1 MTGEQF
7 RGERLIEALT
17 RLEFEFQ
24 QKQPSVGGRT
34 HARGFAHEAIVEIVD
49 GASMT
54 VSLLFSVS
62 DQPKCQAWST
72 VCLVTVASFLEIDF
86 TAWLSREM
94 KRHGFATPWT
104 CSRSFNHARVSAQF
118 FSQDAILLTIQTDES
133 GTARGHSTAAP
144 AHWAQAP
151 ARDC

>member
-1 MTGEQF
+1 MTGEDL

-24 QKQPSVGGRT
+24 QQPSVGGRT
-34 HARGFAHEAIVEIVD
+34 HSRGFAHEAVVEIVD
-49 GASMT
+49 GDSMT

-62 DQPKCQAWST
+62 DQPKCLAWST

-94 KRHGFATPWT
+94 KRHGFAAPWK
-104 CSRSFNHARVSAQF
+104 CARSFNHARVSAQF
-118 FSQDAILLTIQTDES
+118 FSQDAILLTIRTDKS
-133 GTARGHSTAAP
+133 GTARGHSAAATRW
-144 AHWAQAP
+144 AHAP